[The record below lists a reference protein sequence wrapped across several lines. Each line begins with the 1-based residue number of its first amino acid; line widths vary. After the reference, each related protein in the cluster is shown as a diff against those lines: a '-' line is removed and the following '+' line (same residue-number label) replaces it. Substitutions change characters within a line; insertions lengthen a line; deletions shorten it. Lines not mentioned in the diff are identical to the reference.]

1 MFFHTFF
8 MSVRKY
14 HKIPSSTIFFPIS
27 SCGSCS
33 DHLFVYYEVVRQ
45 HHKYQYNLHSVLL
58 LSITCNTYLS
68 SSIHFHNHI
77 RVILSLDF
85 VLSCLSC
92 SIRISIYVLASTG
105 LPLLIDMFHL
115 SCAFYC
121 YSKPRLHSSTW
132 NNQGDM
138 HIAYTLKVASEKTI
152 LLCVFL

>member
-1 MFFHTFF
+1 MFFHTFLN
-8 MSVRKY
+8 SVRKY

-45 HHKYQYNLHSVLL
+45 HHKYEYNLHSALL

-92 SIRISIYVLASTG
+92 SIRISIYVLGCAG
-105 LPLLIDMFHL
+105 LPLLIYHNPSMRPLPMIMNRQVVICNNTHALRTNTIYL
-115 SCAFYC
+115 SQGCV
-121 YSKPRLHSSTW
+121 LSS
-132 NNQGDM
+132 
-138 HIAYTLKVASEKTI
+138 E
-152 LLCVFL
+152 

>member
-1 MFFHTFF
+1 MFFHTFLN
-8 MSVRKY
+8 SVRKY

-33 DHLFVYYEVVRQ
+33 DHLFVYYKVVRQ
-45 HHKYQYNLHSVLL
+45 HHKYKYYLHSTLL

-92 SIRISIYVLASTG
+92 SIRISIYVLGCTG
-105 LPLLIDMFHL
+105 LPLLIDMYHL
-115 SCAFYC
+115 TYASYC
-121 YSKPRLHSSTW
+121 YSRPISCSSTQ
-132 NNQGDM
+132 NNWGDM
-138 HIAYTLKVASEKTI
+138 HLMDMQKVSSERAI
-152 LLCVFL
+152 PFCVFL

>member
-1 MFFHTFF
+1 MFFHTFLN
-8 MSVRKY
+8 SVRKY

-33 DHLFVYYEVVRQ
+33 DHLLVYYEVVRQ
-45 HHKYQYNLHSVLL
+45 HHKYEQYLHSALL

-92 SIRISIYVLASTG
+92 SIRISIYVLGCTG
-105 LPLLIDMFHL
+105 LPLLIDMYHL
-115 SCAFYC
+115 TYAFYC
-121 YSKPRLHSSTW
+121 YSKPISCSSTW
-132 NNQGDM
+132 NNQGDILLM
-138 HIAYTLKVASEKTI
+138 DMQKLASEKATH
-152 LLCVFL
+152 LCVFL

>member
-1 MFFHTFF
+1 MFFHIFF
-8 MSVRKY
+8 ISVRKN

-45 HHKYQYNLHSVLL
+45 HHKYQYNLHSTPL

-68 SSIHFHNHI
+68 SSIHFHNHM

-92 SIRISIYVLASTG
+92 SILISIYVLGCTG
-105 LPLLIDMFHL
+105 LPLLIDTHHL
-115 SCAFYC
+115 TTLDMLLFLGHT
-121 YSKPRLHSSTW
+121 LHIVDNVLIDYNSPS
-132 NNQGDM
+132 
-138 HIAYTLKVASEKTI
+138 YV
-152 LLCVFL
+152 

>member
-14 HKIPSSTIFFPIS
+14 HEIPSSTIFLPIS

-45 HHKYQYNLHSVLL
+45 HHKYEQYPHSVLL
-58 LSITCNTYLS
+58 LSMTCNTYLS

-92 SIRISIYVLASTG
+92 SIRISIYVLGCTG
-105 LPLLIDMFHL
+105 LPLLIDMYHL
-115 SCAFYC
+115 VYVFYY
-121 YSKPRLHSSTW
+121 YSMPISYSSTW
-132 NNQGDM
+132 NNQDDM
-138 HIAYTLKVASEKTI
+138 HLTDMQKVASEKSTH
-152 LLCVFL
+152 LCVFL

>member
-8 MSVRKY
+8 ISVRKY

-33 DHLFVYYEVVRQ
+33 DHLLVYYEVVRQ
-45 HHKYQYNLHSVLL
+45 HHKYQYNLHSTLL

-92 SIRISIYVLASTG
+92 SIRISIYVLGCTG
-105 LPLLIDMFHL
+105 LPLLIDMYHL
-115 SCAFYC
+115 GYVSYC
-121 YSKPRLHSSTW
+121 YSMPISYSSTQ

-138 HIAYTLKVASEKTI
+138 HLTDMQKVASEKSTH
-152 LLCVFL
+152 LCVFL

>member
-8 MSVRKY
+8 KCVRKY

-33 DHLFVYYEVVRQ
+33 DHLLVYYEVVRQ
-45 HHKYQYNLHSVLL
+45 HHKYEQYLHSALL

-85 VLSCLSC
+85 DLSCLSC
-92 SIRISIYVLASTG
+92 SIRISIYVLGCAG
-105 LPLLIDMFHL
+105 LPLLIDMYHL
-115 SCAFYC
+115 DYESYY
-121 YSKPRLHSSTW
+121 YSRPISYSSTW
-132 NNQGDM
+132 NNLGDM
-138 HIAYTLKVASEKTI
+138 HLTDMQKVVSEKSI
-152 LLCVFL
+152 RLCVFL

>member
-8 MSVRKY
+8 MCVRKY

-45 HHKYQYNLHSVLL
+45 HHKYEQYLHSALL

-92 SIRISIYVLASTG
+92 SIRISIYVLGCTG
-105 LPLLIDMFHL
+105 LPLLIDMYHL
-115 SCAFYC
+115 VCASYC
-121 YSKPRLHSSTW
+121 YSKPISHNSTS

-138 HIAYTLKVASEKTI
+138 HLADMQKVSSEKAI
-152 LLCVFL
+152 HLCVFL